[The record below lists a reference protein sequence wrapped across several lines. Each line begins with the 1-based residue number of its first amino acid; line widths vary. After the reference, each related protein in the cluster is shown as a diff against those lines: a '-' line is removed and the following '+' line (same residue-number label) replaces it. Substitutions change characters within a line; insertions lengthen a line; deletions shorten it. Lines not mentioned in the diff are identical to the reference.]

1 MRRTPSRWRPRIDQ
15 ETSFRPQALQPETM
29 LSKLDSG
36 RNPGR
41 RNEGMKKEW
50 RRNEGMKKEWRRNEG
65 MKKEWRRNEGTVVR
79 DQGTGTGSQIPI
91 SRYQESGPQQCL
103 LNT

>member
-65 MKKEWRRNEGTVVR
+65 TVVR